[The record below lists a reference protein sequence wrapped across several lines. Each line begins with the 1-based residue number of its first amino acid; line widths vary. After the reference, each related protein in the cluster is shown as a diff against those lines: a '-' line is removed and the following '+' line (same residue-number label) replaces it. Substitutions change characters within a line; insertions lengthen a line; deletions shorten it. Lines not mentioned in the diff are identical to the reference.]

1 MLTNKNNS
9 TSWTNDFSLAN
20 RLKCISN
27 YLSSGSRKVFKNISN
42 DFEQS
47 SFNVLTL
54 ISLKGP
60 LSIKQISYYLKVTHP
75 AIIQIVKKL
84 IKKKFVV
91 KYDSLEDK
99 RKTIVSLTDDGKKAY
114 ESIKGIA
121 NKIEQ
126 SYQDIINEVDPK
138 FLVTLSLI
146 EDELESKGILER
158 VSEKSKEEQIKRVEI
173 VRYQSEY
180 KNIFKEINL
189 EWLNKYFEVEEEDT
203 RALED
208 PESYYIK
215 NGGEIF
221 FAIMDNN
228 VAGTCAVKK
237 INRKLFELSKMAVSE
252 LYQGKQIGKKLALTA
267 IGFAYEKGA
276 HKINLETSPKLKAAI
291 NLYKKLGFE
300 ILPEMYPTNYKRTLF
315 EMELK
320 LR

>member
-1 MLTNKNNS
+1 MLTNKNNL
-9 TSWTNDFSLAN
+9 TSWTNDSSLAN
-20 RLKCISN
+20 RLKSISN

-99 RKTIVSLTDDGKKAY
+99 RKTIVSVTDDGKKAY

-158 VSEKSKEEQIKRVEI
+158 VSEKSKEEQ
-173 VRYQSEY
+173 
-180 KNIFKEINL
+180 INL